1 MEPEAKYTIVGTAV
15 IVLVALIA
23 AAVVWLRSSG
33 EGADARHY
41 KIYFERQSLEGLE
54 LRSYVT
60 MRGIRVG
67 SVSGFRFSSLRPG
80 AVEVFIT
87 VEPTTPVRQSTE
99 ATVQRHLVTGLATVR
114 LANST
119 EESPPLSQAPPE
131 EPYPVIA
138 EGESPL
144 QHVSETLTQLAER
157 AGETM
162 QRVNATLS
170 PENRAAFSEVLEN
183 LRLASRRADG
193 TLAKLDATL
202 GSLDATLGSLG
213 GAADEV
219 RALARSVAGE
229 ARRLAARYD
238 SLGADAGASVR
249 EVSEAV
255 RKMSADVER
264 LSRRADA
271 LLAGGDDELRAT
283 AQSLRSAADSVGAA
297 AGRLRDP
304 RQAIFGPAEA
314 GLGPG
319 ERAR

>member
-80 AVEVFIT
+80 AVEVLIT
-87 VEPTTPVRQSTE
+87 VDPTTPVRQSTE

-114 LANST
+114 LANRT
-119 EESPPLSQAPPE
+119 EESPALVQVPAG

-144 QHVSETLTQLAER
+144 QHVSETLTQLAAR
-157 AGETM
+157 ADETM
-162 QRVNATLS
+162 QRINATLS
-170 PENRAAFSEVLEN
+170 PENRAALSDVLEN
-183 LRLASRRADG
+183 LRGVSRRADG
-193 TLAKLDATL
+193 TLAKV
-202 GSLDATLGSLG
+202 DATLGSLG

-219 RALARSVAGE
+219 RALARSVAGD
-229 ARRLAARYD
+229 ARGLAARYG
-238 SLGADAGASVR
+238 SLGSDAGASVR

-264 LSRRADA
+264 LSQRADA

-283 AQSLRSAADSVGAA
+283 AQALRSAADSVNAA
-297 AGRLRDP
+297 ASRLRDP

-319 ERAR
+319 EGKR